1 MRARSPKIYCSFKTT
16 LAWIISCF
24 YKRVPLYMLCST
36 QTSISFG
43 NYVLIDQVWV
53 VWHTKVEGDWKK
65 KNEKMKKGWHIVAS
79 LSIVQESWTAR
90 KSVCILCVCT
100 PPPPHL
106 HKLWVWKGQG
116 SSVSSTAQYRCT
128 VQMYSTDVGLISQ
141 CNKGYCPSHLS
152 VQALL
157 WCSRSRC
164 VQSHASTFVFRLK
177 SQALADMLVFG
188 HAKRMHTPV
197 GMVSSAL
204 VAAGASPR

>member
-1 MRARSPKIYCSFKTT
+1 
-16 LAWIISCF
+16 
-24 YKRVPLYMLCST
+24 MLCSA

-53 VWHTKVEGDWKK
+53 VWHAKVEGDWKK
-65 KNEKMKKGWHIVAS
+65 KNEKRLTYCCQSFYCTRIFNSQKKCVHF
-79 LSIVQESWTAR
+79 
-90 KSVCILCVCT
+90 VCVH
-100 PPPPHL
+100 PPPPNT
-106 HKLWVWKGQG
+106 
-116 SSVSSTAQYRCT
+116 STSCVCERGRAAQLVAQHSTDVQYRCT

-152 VQALL
+152 VQTLL
-157 WCSRSRC
+157 WCSHSRC
-164 VQSHASTFVFRLK
+164 VQLHTSTFVFRLK